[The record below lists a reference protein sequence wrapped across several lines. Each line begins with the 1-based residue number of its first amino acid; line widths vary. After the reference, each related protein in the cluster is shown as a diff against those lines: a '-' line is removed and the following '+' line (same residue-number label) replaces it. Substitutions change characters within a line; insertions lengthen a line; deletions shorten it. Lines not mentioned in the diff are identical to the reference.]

1 MARLTIE
8 QVKAPDFSAS
18 SEMLA
23 RANQSF
29 NTGIDSAKGILD
41 KYNTGQQA
49 KGDQALV
56 GALAGLSSEEELANF
71 LQTTDLSQMNISD
84 TMRQNILT
92 ARESILGNNATRQ
105 STANAA
111 DANSRANAG
120 EGRVAAEYADGVAAR
135 DELRAL
141 TPAYVGALAEGQRN
155 GRDSGVVAGVDL
167 GAVEANYNLP
177 NGYMATMAQIE
188 SGGDPNAQ
196 NPNSTAGGLFQQLDA
211 NAAEYGVAN
220 RFDPA
225 QSADG
230 AARFAVDNSNTLS
243 KILGRQ
249 PTGAELYLAHQ
260 QGPGGASALLSNP
273 NARAVDIVGADAVR
287 LNGGSA
293 DMTAG
298 EFAGIWINKFNG
310 IQGNAAPT
318 DPTIRSNPTG
328 GQAAAEFAA
337 AMQAVTHMTPDAGG
351 TLLNNILNQQ
361 AQGQDLID
369 AAEAKRQSEAIAA
382 AKIEAIRVGGSDT
395 AVRNDLMNIDGV
407 SAVNS
412 LAAAAT
418 DLSPFG
424 QLISPSINPDTEALS
439 GMARARENDKITS
452 NEDVF
457 ALAKSFDSG
466 VNTSP
471 VGTLFKETGLG
482 TEGSIGEITAYDT
495 ALASFAEAAKVSP
508 SEAAAALAVISRS
521 GVDIKAALQ
530 LAPDQEEYGT
540 IVSLINK
547 QVGPE
552 AKAAYEV
559 SQGERSRREADR
571 ASAELQL
578 SAAQSY
584 AKKPGLT
591 KVERDRAEAEVT
603 RLRDSMV
610 KGMTPQ
616 EREQNLVDYI
626 SKTSSASL
634 LKSIQSDMARYPE
647 GTPQGEAARA
657 DFQRAM
663 SNLVQEV
670 ERDDSLTPNEKE
682 LLLRDIRG

>member
-18 SEMLA
+18 SEMMA

-29 NTGIDSAKGILD
+29 TSGIGSAKDILG
-41 KYNTGQQA
+41 KYNEGQQA
-49 KGDQALV
+49 KGDQALI
-56 GALAGLSSEEELANF
+56 GALAGLSSEEELKNF
-71 LQTTDLSQMNISD
+71 LQTTDLSNMNISE
-84 TMRQNILT
+84 TMRENVLG
-92 ARESILGNNATRQ
+92 ARAVILGNNATRQ
-105 STANAA
+105 STSNAF

-135 DELRAL
+135 DEQRGL
-141 TPAYVGALAEGQRN
+141 TPAYIAALAEGQAN
-155 GRDSGVVAGVDL
+155 GRGSGVVAGVDL
-167 GAVEANYNLP
+167 GAVERNYNLP
-177 NGYMATMAQIE
+177 SGYMATMAQIE

-196 NPNSTAGGLFQQLDA
+196 NPNSSAGGLFQQLDA
-211 NAAEYGVAN
+211 NADAYGVAN
-220 RFDPA
+220 KFDPA

-243 KILGRQ
+243 KVLGRQ

-298 EFAGIWINKFNG
+298 EFAGIWINKFNN

-318 DPTIRSNPTG
+318 DPTIRSNPMG
-328 GQAAAEFAA
+328 GQAFSNLYDV
-337 AMQAVTHMTPDAGG
+337 MQAMTKMTPDAADK
-351 TLLNNILNQQ
+351 LFNSVIDQQ
-361 AQGQDLID
+361 AAGQSLID
-369 AAEAKRQSEAIAA
+369 TAEAKRQQEATAA
-382 AKIEAIRVGGSDT
+382 AIIEAVRVGGSEA
-395 AVRNDLMNIDGV
+395 AVRNDLMDIYGV

-412 LAAAAT
+412 VAAAGT
-418 DLSPFG
+418 DLSAFG
-424 QLISPSINPDTEALS
+424 QLISPSVNPDTEALS
-439 GMARARENDKITS
+439 GMARARENDKNTS

-471 VGTLFKETGLG
+471 VGTLFKETGLDTKG
-482 TEGSIGEITAYDT
+482 TIEEITAYDT
-495 ALASFAEAAKVSP
+495 ALARFAEAAEVSP

-584 AKKPGLT
+584 ARKPGLS
-591 KVERDRAEAEVT
+591 KVERAKAEAEVT

-616 EREQNLVDYI
+616 EREQILVDYI
-626 SKTSSASL
+626 SKTGMGSRLQGLDPNSAEF
-634 LKSIQSDMARYPE
+634 Y
-647 GTPQGEAARA
+647 
-657 DFQRAM
+657 RAM
-663 SNLVQEV
+663 AQLE
-670 ERDDSLTPNEKE
+670 ETIKTDSTLTANEKE

>member
-23 RANQSF
+23 RANESF
-29 NTGIDSAKGILD
+29 NSGLESAKGILS
-41 KYNTGQQA
+41 KYNEGQQA
-49 KGDQALV
+49 KGDNALTQL
-56 GALAGLSSEEELANF
+56 LAGASSEEDLAK
-71 LQTTDLSQMNISD
+71 LLATTDISNMNISD
-84 TMRQNILT
+84 TMRENYLG
-92 ARESILGNNATRQ
+92 ARTRILGDNATRQ
-105 STANAA
+105 STVNAA
-111 DANSRANAG
+111 DSNSRANAG
-120 EGRVAAEYADGVAAR
+120 EGRVAAEYTDGVAAR
-135 DELRAL
+135 DELRAM
-141 TPAYVGALAEGQRN
+141 TPSYITALQEGQRN
-155 GRDSGVVAGVDL
+155 GYGASGNEREMLAATLQAEAGGEGIGGMVAAGAVIRNRAESGNYGGNTISGVIMKPGQFSAWNGVT
-167 GAVEANYNLP
+167 
-177 NGYMATMAQIE
+177 GY
-188 SGGDPNAQ
+188 
-196 NPNSTAGGLFQQLDA
+196 AGGEGAIDMANLRVSEDA
-211 NAAEYGVAN
+211 YKA
-220 RFDPA
+220 
-225 QSADG
+225 
-230 AARFAVDNSNTLS
+230 
-243 KILGRQ
+243 
-249 PTGAELYLAHQ
+249 
-260 QGPGGASALLSNP
+260 
-273 NARAVDIVGADAVR
+273 ADAI
-287 LNGGSA
+287 L
-293 DMTAG
+293 AG
-298 EFAGIWINKFNG
+298 NYK
-310 IQGNAAPT
+310 
-318 DPTIRSNPTG
+318 DPTG
-328 GQAAAEFAA
+328 GATHYYNPDVATPAWGQNANPGGGGWTTIGNHVFGNPDGVRASASGPAGTAPITRNGTGGEAAAAFTAALQAGTRMAPDQAAELFNS
-337 AMQAVTHMTPDAGG
+337 VLG
-351 TLLNNILNQQ
+351 QQ
-361 AQGQDLID
+361 AQGQSLID
-369 AAEAKRQSEAIAA
+369 AAEAKRQQEATAA
-382 AKIEAIRVGGSDT
+382 AIIEAVRVGGSDA

-412 LAAAAT
+412 VAAAAT

-471 VGTLFKETGLG
+471 VGTLFKEIGLD
-482 TEGSIGEITAYDT
+482 TKGSIEEITSYDN
-495 ALASFAEAAKVSP
+495 ALAHFAEAAEVSP

-521 GVDIKAALQ
+521 GVDIKTALQ
-530 LAPDQEEYGT
+530 LAPDQEQYGT

-591 KVERDRAEAEVT
+591 KVERDKAEAEVT

-616 EREQNLVDYI
+616 ERGQNLVDYV
-626 SKTSSASL
+626 SKTGSGSL
-634 LKSIQSDMARYPE
+634 LQSIQSDMAKYPE
-647 GTPQGEAARA
+647 GTPQGDAARA
-657 DFQRAM
+657 DFNRAM
-663 SNLVQEV
+663 DNLIQQV
-670 ERDDSLTPNEKE
+670 EQDFKAGNITANEKE

>member
-29 NTGIDSAKGILD
+29 NTGIDSAKGILE

-84 TMRQNILT
+84 TMRQNILG
-92 ARESILGNNATRQ
+92 ARETILGNNATRQ
-105 STANAA
+105 NTVNAA
-111 DANSRANAG
+111 DSNSRANAG

-135 DELRAL
+135 DELRGL
-141 TPAYVGALAEGQRN
+141 TPAYMAALAEGQTYGRGMNTNQDWLAYDNQGATRN
-155 GRDSGVVAGVDL
+155 DPLSPELVQSMSFLGDMGV
-167 GAVEANYNLP
+167 
-177 NGYMATMAQIE
+177 TMRVT
-188 SGGDPNAQ
+188 SGGQENNTDQGTGSTRHNHGNAADADFYIGDHKLDWD
-196 NPNSTAGGLFQQLDA
+196 NPQDLPIFQQIVTQARANGVTGIGAGDDYMGAGRMHVGFGNPGVWGADGKGA
-211 NAAEYGVAN
+211 NAP
-220 RFDPA
+220 DWLT
-225 QSADG
+225 
-230 AARFAVDNSNTLS
+230 AAYN
-243 KILGRQ
+243 
-249 PTGAELYLAHQ
+249 
-260 QGPGGASALLSNP
+260 GASAGTAP
-273 NARAVDIVGADAVR
+273 ITR
-287 LNGGSA
+287 NG
-293 DMTAG
+293 
-298 EFAGIWINKFNG
+298 
-310 IQGNAAPT
+310 
-318 DPTIRSNPTG
+318 TG
-328 GQAAAEFAA
+328 GEAVAAFTAALQAGTRMAPDQAAALF
-337 AMQAVTHMTPDAGG
+337 
-351 TLLNNILNQQ
+351 NNVLSQQ
-361 AQGQDLID
+361 AQGQGLID
-369 AAEAKRQSEAIAA
+369 AAEAKRQTEATAA
-382 AKIEAIRVGGSDT
+382 AIREAVRVGGSDA

-412 LAAAAT
+412 VAAAAT

-471 VGTLFKETGLG
+471 VGTLFKETGLD
-482 TEGSIGEITAYDT
+482 TENTIGEITAYDT

-584 AKKPGLT
+584 AKKPGLSR
-591 KVERDRAEAEVT
+591 VERDKAEAEVT
-603 RLRDSMV
+603 RLRDSMI

-616 EREQNLVDYI
+616 EREQNLVDYV
-626 SKTSSASL
+626 SKTGSGSL
-634 LKSIQSDMARYPE
+634 LQSIQSDMAKYPE
-647 GTPQGEAARA
+647 GTPQGDAARA
-657 DFQRAM
+657 DFNRAM
-663 SNLVQEV
+663 GNLVQQV
-670 ERDDSLTPNEKE
+670 EQDFKAGKITANEKE